1 MASLAGTGDALGGF
15 AVSALGETLTGMR
28 GFAQHRNLPSTIPAV
43 KSSVPIHGQGRVG
56 DCCAALV
63 VMAGQ
68 GLE

>member
-1 MASLAGTGDALGGF
+1 M
-15 AVSALGETLTGMR
+15 SALGETLTGMR